1 MVVNTS
7 TTKVLSASFF
17 SLSDLL
23 GPIHIF
29 FSKKLDDAQ
38 THFGVAHYRLWIL
51 LCTFWDCN
59 RHQKICLDTSKHI
72 LDRKMGSSPDKKD
85 LCVFWF
91 GGSFK
96 NALAKGSLW
105 TLPFKVK
112 ELTEICA
119 PAQRNV
125 ACWSSWLRIDI
136 YDILC
141 KNMSLIRYEMC
152 ITSVYTQICASVVFK
167 SWHKYITTTVCITT
181 TV

>member
-1 MVVNTS
+1 MVVNTG

-23 GPIHIF
+23 SPIHIF
-29 FSKKLDDAQ
+29 FSKKHDDAQ
-38 THFGVAHYRLWIL
+38 THFGVANYRLWIL

-59 RHQKICLDTSKHI
+59 RHQKHVWTPPNTSWTGKWAAVQVRRTFVFSDLEGALRMPLQKGHSEPCLS
-72 LDRKMGSSPDKKD
+72 
-85 LCVFWF
+85 
-91 GGSFK
+91 
-96 NALAKGSLW
+96 
-105 TLPFKVK
+105 KVK
-112 ELTEICA
+112 ELTEICV

-141 KNMSLIRYEMC
+141 KNMSLIMYEMC

-167 SWHKYITTTVCITT
+167 SWHKYITVCITT